1 MNTWRQDDHKRRLAL
16 GFARGVEGEPHW
28 KIEFEVR
35 GRTELSKP
43 GPGTVLG
50 AAETALMLEI
60 ANMAAK
66 NMPYEEE
73 ELADMLRETAIEL
86 GCVDPKTKKPYHE
99 DSNVIQLAIGFK
111 ERCLEN
117 GVSFVVRGG
126 RGRWTR
132 GREGE

>member
-1 MNTWRQDDHKRRLAL
+1 M
-16 GFARGVEGEPHW
+16 EGEPHW

-73 ELADMLRETAIEL
+73 ELADMLRETAIQL
-86 GCVDPKTKKPYHE
+86 GSVDPKTKKPYQE